1 MTPEHQESK
10 TAGEFPGVAIA
21 HVDGNNPTVKGLI
34 RKGELVVL
42 KIFRIPKTR
51 DWSMVV
57 MPKKEAALM
66 GLVGVSALLA
76 IGLYK
81 LLKHKEKRA
90 IKRGK

>member
-1 MTPEHQESK
+1 MTPEHQEPE
-10 TAGEFPGVAIA
+10 TVGEIPSVAMA
-21 HVDGNNPTVKGLI
+21 HVDGSNETVKGLI
-34 RKGELVVL
+34 RRDELVVL

-66 GLVGVSALLA
+66 GLVGVSTLLA

-90 IKRGK
+90 IRRVK